1 MMNLLIEKYVKKM
14 TIDDIKSFLNKNDLK
29 LDDNNIN
36 FFYDL
41 IKTNWQ
47 DILKYPDDY
56 LKIIQ
61 KKVNYDD
68 YQKIYNLYLNYKN
81 YL

>member
-14 TIDDIKSFLNKNDLK
+14 TINDVKSFLNQNDIT

-36 FFYDL
+36 FFYEL
-41 IKTNWQ
+41 IKTNWK
-47 DILKYPDDY
+47 DIIKYPEDY
-56 LKIIQ
+56 LKMIQ
-61 KKVNYDD
+61 EKVSSDD
-68 YQKIYNLYLNYKN
+68 FKKIYNLYLNYKN

>member
-14 TIDDIKSFLNKNDLK
+14 TIYDVKSFLIQNDIK
-29 LDDNNIN
+29 LDDNNIT
-36 FFYDL
+36 FFYEL

-61 KKVNYDD
+61 TKVNNDD